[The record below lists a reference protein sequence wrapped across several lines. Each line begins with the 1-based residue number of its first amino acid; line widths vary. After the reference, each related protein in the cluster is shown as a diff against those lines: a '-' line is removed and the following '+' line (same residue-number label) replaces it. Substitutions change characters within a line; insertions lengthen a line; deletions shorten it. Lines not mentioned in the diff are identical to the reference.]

1 MFICRTAPRMFTGR
15 PNRSMNRS
23 RLSFQPPVLPNP
35 SADLWS
41 PSVVRLTTQGP
52 QRAPSTPSWPYR
64 ASLGV
69 GMGRTPL
76 SQNQRFALVH
86 KDETLCQSGW
96 TWRTLWCA
104 GKIGTDGMSALLI
117 TAIQRPCIVLHSQRH
132 ATTPPT
138 PVSWP
143 RSIGRSP
150 PGRSRQE
157 PFPSNLLAGQM
168 YPADEVLQHVFGT
181 IPPGGFYCISSARLD
196 SFFLRRRGRLSTPA
210 RGMSGRQIASL
221 YAVSHTPAE

>member
-1 MFICRTAPRMFTGR
+1 MLICRTEPRRFTGR
-15 PNRSMNRS
+15 TSRSMNRS
-23 RLSFQPPVLPNP
+23 RLPFQSPILPNP
-35 SADLWS
+35 PAGLWGSSAA
-41 PSVVRLTTQGP
+41 RLSSRGP
-52 QRAPSTPSWPYR
+52 PQAPGTPPWPYR

-69 GMGRTPL
+69 SMGRTPL

-96 TWRTLWCA
+96 AWRTLWCA
-104 GKIGTDGMSALLI
+104 GKIGADGMSALLI

-132 ATTPPT
+132 AATPPT

-157 PFPSNLLAGQM
+157 PFPSNLSSRS
-168 YPADEVLQHVFGT
+168 DV
-181 IPPGGFYCISSARLD
+181 PG
-196 SFFLRRRGRLSTPA
+196 
-210 RGMSGRQIASL
+210 
-221 YAVSHTPAE
+221 